1 MLSARSIEILQKAK
15 LLYKLYSGKRNT
27 LRGLKDFQAFRLL
40 RIYAVSQT
48 GTECRRFVEVVICTN
63 HYMLFVFILQKQSLG
78 GILKNSLPEKCN
90 IFTAKDL

>member
-1 MLSARSIEILQKAK
+1 MKILRKAK
-15 LLYKLYSGKRNT
+15 LLYKLYSGKKKT
-27 LRGLKDFQAFRLL
+27 LRRLKDFQAFRLL
-40 RIYAVSQT
+40 YAVSQI
-48 GTECRRFVEVVICTN
+48 GTECRHFVKVVICAS